1 MRRAGRSEASGLC
14 FDHGLEGIAA
24 QCALLLEIKANLC
37 QLLRRQ
43 GFFEDPAPSFLAFGL
58 VAAEA
63 LPSRMFAETGSGALA
78 QVGRAAGPAIG
89 CRIVGQAGADGVE
102 LDVAMA
108 AQHVVLAV
116 DKASLVSALPQASGA
131 AMPRIEQAD
140 IVRSEPLHQTA
151 NVASVGWC
159 HEEVDMVVHQDVGM
173 QAAMRR
179 GQRLPQ
185 KLQVAQSIA
194 IVEEAGQA
202 IVAPLN
208 YVLRDAG
215 KIDTGEAGHAC
226 EHARAGGWLQSLQA
240 HRAPRISP

>member
-1 MRRAGRSEASGLC
+1 MCCGIPAKERGQVYLLRLVRPLAWAMRRAGRSEASGLC
-14 FDHGLEGIAA
+14 FDHGLEGITA

-63 LPSRMFAETGSGALA
+63 LPGRMFAEAGSGALA

-131 AMPRIEQAD
+131 AMPRIEQAY
-140 IVRSEPLHQTA
+140 IVRSEQSKGT
-151 NVASVGWC
+151 
-159 HEEVDMVVHQDVGM
+159 EVIKRQFPT
-173 QAAMRR
+173 R
-179 GQRLPQ
+179 
-185 KLQVAQSIA
+185 
-194 IVEEAGQA
+194 
-202 IVAPLN
+202 
-208 YVLRDAG
+208 
-215 KIDTGEAGHAC
+215 T
-226 EHARAGGWLQSLQA
+226 
-240 HRAPRISP
+240 